1 MRNWR
6 GAIDR
11 ARTSATASTVGRGR
25 WGRSSSRRRGK
36 AAKPSALSTSRTAV
50 GPRRN
55 RRHVRT
61 EAGDKPR
68 DAGKNSTAL
77 AAGVRRI
84 ALRGN
89 PGWCRQQNLRGGVC
103 GYDAE
108 AIAAK
113 QKGMNS
119 NEQEQAPLTQVPRA
133 TPAFTASAG
142 TPSPLSEMDQLVR
155 GERILEM
162 FWPETAS
169 RPSMAWLRKQVKAR
183 QIPFVKRGRRVWYI
197 PKTVKAWFDLKET
210 KPLLM
215 LQHEHDQKGCGFR

>member
-1 MRNWR
+1 
-6 GAIDR
+6 
-11 ARTSATASTVGRGR
+11 
-25 WGRSSSRRRGK
+25 
-36 AAKPSALSTSRTAV
+36 
-50 GPRRN
+50 
-55 RRHVRT
+55 
-61 EAGDKPR
+61 
-68 DAGKNSTAL
+68 
-77 AAGVRRI
+77 
-84 ALRGN
+84 
-89 PGWCRQQNLRGGVC
+89 
-103 GYDAE
+103 
-108 AIAAK
+108 
-113 QKGMNS
+113 MNS

-133 TPAFTASAG
+133 TPAFPASAG